1 MIKVIQV
8 ISDTNIG
15 GAGKCVL
22 AYLKAFDRTQFE
34 VSAVFPKGSLLKE
47 PIEALGISY
56 HEVEGIQD
64 KSLDFKI
71 VKTLKT
77 IFKEEKPD
85 IVHTHA
91 SLSARIAAKLAGV
104 PHIVYTRH
112 CVYEPNPKL
121 MTPVGSR
128 INRLIATSL
137 SDRIIAVAEAAKE
150 NIVLEGV
157 PEKLV
162 DVVQNGVEPLKP
174 AADEVVQALREQ
186 YGVGENDF
194 VTALVARLEPVK
206 GHITY
211 IEAAKILKEKGL
223 PIKCLIAG
231 TGSISE
237 DLKEQVKQENLQNVV
252 IFTGFLKDVSGIM
265 SLMDVQMNASYGT
278 EATSLSLLEGMSL
291 GKPAVVTN
299 FGGNPGVIENGEN
312 GFLVPIKDPKA
323 MAEAIEKLYTDQ
335 TLYLKMS
342 HRAKEIYEA
351 KFTIDKMAQN
361 IEAVYLNL
369 MNHGG
374 KQHD

>member
-22 AYLKAFDRTQFE
+22 AYLKAFDRSKFD
-34 VSAVFPKGSLLKE
+34 VSVVFPMGSLLKE
-47 PIEALGISY
+47 PIKALGVSY

-71 VKTLKT
+71 VKKLRE
-77 IFKEEKPD
+77 IFKNEKPD

-91 SLSARIAAKLAGV
+91 SLSARIAAKREKV

-112 CVYEPNPKL
+112 CVFEPNPKL
-121 MTPVGSR
+121 MTPIGR
-128 INRLIATSL
+128 RLNRLLAATL
-137 SDRIIAVAEAAKE
+137 SSRIIAVADAAKE

-157 PEKLV
+157 PESLV
-162 DVVQNGVEPLKP
+162 DVVQNGVEPLTP
-174 AADEVVQALREQ
+174 ASADVLSALRRE
-186 YGVGENDF
+186 YGIKEGDF

-206 GHITY
+206 GHSTY
-211 IEAAKILKEKGL
+211 IEAAKLLKEKGA
-223 PIKCLIAG
+223 PVKCLIAG
-231 TGSISE
+231 TGSALE
-237 DLKEQVKQENLQNVV
+237 ALKEQVKENDLSDTV

-265 SLMDVQMNASYGT
+265 SLMDVQMNASFGT

-291 GKPAVVTN
+291 GKPAVVTD
-299 FGGNPGVIENGEN
+299 FGGNPGVIQNGEN
-312 GFLVPIKDPKA
+312 GFLVPIKDPTA
-323 MAEAIEKLYTDQ
+323 MAEAVLKLYEDKS
-335 TLYLKMS
+335 LYQSMS
-342 HRAKEIYEA
+342 EKAKEIYNA

-369 MNHGG
+369 VNHGG